1 MLQPTKVGCL
11 WEADRA
17 CGASEQDFK
26 VLQQFRMCPLETAP
40 PEDEQTPKNSKRH
53 QRDQQSE
60 WPALAWAGGLVGC
73 EGLGAQPVCL
83 VASRRTEAR
92 PYGQR
97 ARLSER
103 ACPVPGPLSRQSW
116 ASCCRYCTGT

>member
-40 PEDEQTPKNSKRH
+40 LEDEQTPKNSKRH

-60 WPALAWAGGLVGC
+60 WPALAWAGSLVGWGGSWSPAC
-73 EGLGAQPVCL
+73 LTGGLPENRGASMWP
-83 VASRRTEAR
+83 AR
-92 PYGQR
+92 P
-97 ARLSER
+97 
-103 ACPVPGPLSRQSW
+103 PV
-116 ASCCRYCTGT
+116 